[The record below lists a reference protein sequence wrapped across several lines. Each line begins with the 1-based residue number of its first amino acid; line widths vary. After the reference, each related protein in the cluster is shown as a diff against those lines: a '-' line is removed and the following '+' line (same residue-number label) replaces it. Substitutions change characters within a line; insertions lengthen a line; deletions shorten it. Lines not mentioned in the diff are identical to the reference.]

1 MKKCVERQ
9 EKQKNTWRIALETVI
24 PFWKEKQIIGK
35 DKISEE
41 NITDELFQL
50 IKGKTTINSK

>member
-1 MKKCVERQ
+1 MKKGVERQ
-9 EKQKNTWRIALETVI
+9 EKKENTWRIALETAI

-41 NITDELFQL
+41 NITD
-50 IKGKTTINSK
+50 